1 MKTSQLRCARA
12 LKLLTTL
19 SSAAILAFLTFG
31 AASGAASQS
40 QGHATRPT
48 TRRFLAVASR
58 AVPRPLTVASQRSRR
73 ADRNLVAKAK
83 ALRKC
88 LAAHPARPSACRAA
102 RGALQHAGTEY
113 KRAEDELAGIAR
125 ADAYR
130 GGAYSS
136 RSSALQAPKLSVS
149 GEKLSWNQV
158 DQVNTYVFV
167 RKVPGQPDQYST
179 VSGTST
185 TPPPVPGVTVKYS
198 VRTAVNGSSWA
209 SEQSIS
215 YPDPTGTTPTAP
227 ETTPTAPETT
237 PTAPGSPEPPPSET
251 VDTQAAPKLAVSG
264 LTLSWSPVGNVS
276 TYVLAI
282 VVPGQATKY
291 TEVSGTSITPSAVP
305 GVTVSYSV
313 RTAVD
318 GSAWAPEVSISFPA
332 KSLPPAT
339 TPPPQPAPSEP
350 EKTQPGSPLTSPMW
364 VGVDAGGWP
373 SSFASDVAGAASYV
387 RLESPSSIAGWTAA
401 GVKVIDDMAGQSN
414 SGGVSAINATEW
426 AAKAVAAVKANPEI
440 AAIEVLNEP
449 GNQWMGW
456 GSNAGDAANAAAY
469 DHLLKVVHEA
479 MVANFGTHYPP
490 LLASYDGGEGPTT
503 WGEEMW
509 AAEPNVGSYINGITL
524 HSYGGASNRTNSAL
538 GSRDHIEEAHAQH
551 PNIPI
556 YVTEVG
562 WPTAV
567 GQPATGDSLQWTEA
581 EQASNITNFI
591 TWAKS
596 TDYIAD
602 VTIFNYRD
610 YGTNDYYGIETAS
623 GAHKLSYAALAAF
636 K

>member
-1 MKTSQLRCARA
+1 MKTSQLRCAHA

-40 QGHATRPT
+40 QGHQTRPT
-48 TRRFLAVASR
+48 TRRFRAVASR
-58 AVPRPLTVASQRSRR
+58 SVPRPLTVASRRSRR

-88 LAAHPARPSACRAA
+88 LAAHPARPSACRTA
-102 RGALQHAGTEY
+102 RGALQYAGSEY
-113 KRAEDELAGIAR
+113 KRAENDLAGIAR
-125 ADAYR
+125 ADAYN
-130 GGAYSS
+130 GGGYSS

-149 GEKLSWNQV
+149 GEKLSWNEV

-198 VRTAVNGSSWA
+198 IRTAVNGSAWA

-215 YPDPTGTTPTAP
+215 YPDPTETAP
-227 ETTPTAPETT
+227 TLPA
-237 PTAPGSPEPPPSET
+237 SPQPPPTETVDTPPTET

-282 VVPGQATKY
+282 VVPGQATQY

-305 GVTVSYSV
+305 GVTVAYSV

-318 GSAWAPEVSISFPA
+318 GSAWAPEVTISFPA
-332 KSLPPAT
+332 KSTPPA
-339 TPPPQPAPSEP
+339 PPSIKPSET

-414 SGGVSAINATEW
+414 SGGVSALNATEW

-524 HSYGGASNRTNSAL
+524 HSYGGTSNRTNSAL
-538 GSRDHIEEAHAQH
+538 GSRDHIEEAHSQH
-551 PNIPI
+551 PSIPI

-591 TWAKS
+591 TWAKG
-596 TDYIAD
+596 TGYVAD

-623 GAHKLSYAALAAF
+623 GAHKLSYAALATF